1 VYTTGM
7 GAFRTPAATG
17 HSELAYQ
24 LEHPSREIIWSRAV
38 EVFGGEELAR
48 KWMET
53 PLPVLEQQAP
63 RQYADSGDAAKLRE
77 VLMILTRIDYGM
89 FS

>member
-1 VYTTGM
+1 M

-17 HSELAYQ
+17 HSELAFQ

-48 KWMET
+48 RWMET
-53 PLPVLEQQAP
+53 SLPVLDRQTP
-63 RQYADSGDAAKLRE
+63 RQYADSGDSEKQRE

>member
-1 VYTTGM
+1 M
-7 GAFRTPAATG
+7 GAFRTPAVTG
-17 HSELAYQ
+17 HTELAYQ

-38 EVFGGEELAR
+38 EIFGGDELAR

-53 PLPVLEQQAP
+53 SLPILGQQTP
-63 RQYADSGDAAKLRE
+63 QQYADSGDAAKQRE

>member
-1 VYTTGM
+1 M
-7 GAFRTPAATG
+7 GAIRTPAATG

-24 LEHPSREIIWSRAV
+24 LEHPSSEIVWSRAV

-48 KWMET
+48 RWMET
-53 PLPVLEQQAP
+53 SLPVFEHQTP
-63 RQYADSGDAAKLRE
+63 RQHADSGDTAKLRE

>member
-1 VYTTGM
+1 M
-7 GAFRTPAATG
+7 GAFRTPAPTS
-17 HSELAYQ
+17 HSELAFQ
-24 LEHPSREIIWSRAV
+24 LEHPSPEIVWSRAV
-38 EVFGGEELAR
+38 EVLGSVELAG

-53 PLPVLEQQAP
+53 PLPVLDLQTP
-63 RQYADSGDAAKLRE
+63 RQYADSGDAQKQRE

>member
-1 VYTTGM
+1 M
-7 GAFRTPAATG
+7 GAFRTPAVTG

-24 LEHPSREIIWSRAV
+24 LEHPSGELIWSRAV
-38 EVFGGEELAR
+38 EVFGGDDLAK

-53 PLPVLEQQAP
+53 ALPILDQQTP
-63 RQYADSGDAAKLRE
+63 QQCADSGDAEKQRA

>member
-1 VYTTGM
+1 M

-53 PLPVLEQQAP
+53 SLPILDQHTPQ
-63 RQYADSGDAAKLRE
+63 QYADSEDAAKQRE

>member
-1 VYTTGM
+1 M

-24 LEHPSREIIWSRAV
+24 LEHPSSEIVWSRAV

-53 PLPVLEQQAP
+53 SLPILGRQTP
-63 RQYADSGDAAKLRE
+63 RQCADSGDAEKQRE

>member
-1 VYTTGM
+1 M
-7 GAFRTPAATG
+7 GATRTPAVTAPP
-17 HSELAYQ
+17 EQAYQ

-38 EVFGGEELAR
+38 EIFGGDELAK

-53 PLPVLEQQAP
+53 GLPILEQHTPQ
-63 RQYADSGDAAKLRE
+63 QYADSGDIAKQRE

>member
-1 VYTTGM
+1 M
-7 GAFRTPAATG
+7 GAIRTPAATG

-24 LEHPSREIIWSRAV
+24 LEHPSSEIIWSRAV
-38 EVFGGEELAR
+38 EVFGGDELAR
-48 KWMET
+48 EWMET
-53 PLPVLEQQAP
+53 SLPILDHQTP
-63 RQYADSGDAAKLRE
+63 RQCAESGDAAKQRE

>member
-1 VYTTGM
+1 M
-7 GAFRTPAATG
+7 GAIRTPAATG

-38 EVFGGEELAR
+38 EVFGGAELAR

-53 PLPVLEQQAP
+53 SLAVLDRQTPQQC
-63 RQYADSGDAAKLRE
+63 ADSGDPAKQRE
-77 VLMILTRIDYGM
+77 VLMVLNRIDYGM

>member
-1 VYTTGM
+1 M
-7 GAFRTPAATG
+7 GAFRTPAVTG
-17 HSELAYQ
+17 HSELAFQ
-24 LEHPSREIIWSRAV
+24 LERPSREIIWSRAV
-38 EVFGGEELAR
+38 EVFGGDELAK

-53 PLPVLEQQAP
+53 ALPILDQQTP
-63 RQYADSGDAAKLRE
+63 QQYTDSEDAAKQRE

>member
-1 VYTTGM
+1 M

-17 HSELAYQ
+17 HSELAFQ
-24 LEHPSREIIWSRAV
+24 LEHPSREIVWSRAV
-38 EVFGGEELAR
+38 EIFGGDQLAR

-53 PLPVLEQQAP
+53 SLPVLDGQTPQ
-63 RQYADSGDAAKLRE
+63 QYADSGDAEKQRE

>member
-1 VYTTGM
+1 M
-7 GAFRTPAATG
+7 GAFRTPAVTG
-17 HSELAYQ
+17 HSELAFQ
-24 LEHPSREIIWSRAV
+24 LEHPSRKIIWSRAV
-38 EVFGGEELAR
+38 EVFGGDELAK

-53 PLPVLEQQAP
+53 ALPILDQQTP
-63 RQYADSGDAAKLRE
+63 HQYADSEDAAKQRE